1 MCFRI
6 PGAESAKM
14 VAVAVP
20 TTSTSRGVRKWTDAD
35 GRMNIY
41 IPPHHTAS
49 TLVVKVSV
57 PTADG
62 FQKSVEGVSQ
72 ESVGLQIRVNA
83 TSAQEPDEWIFL
95 YDEGPRTFYIRSPQQ
110 GDNSL
115 Q

>member
-41 IPPHHTAS
+41 IPPHPTATTYRFS
-49 TLVVKVSV
+49 GL

-62 FQKSVEGVSQ
+62 FTKVVEGVSQ
-72 ESVGLQIRVNA
+72 EVGLQIRVNA
-83 TSAQEPDEWIFL
+83 TSVQALDEWILL
-95 YDEGPRTFYIRSPQQ
+95 YDEGPRTYYVESPQQ
-110 GDNSL
+110 GDNTP

>member
-1 MCFRI
+1 
-6 PGAESAKM
+6 M

-49 TLVVKVSV
+49 TYRVRFSV

-62 FQKSVEGVSQ
+62 FKKVVEGVSQ

-83 TSAQEPDEWIFL
+83 TSVQGPDEWIML
-95 YDEGPRTFYIRSPQQ
+95 YDQGSRIFAGRSSWE
-110 GDNSL
+110 GDNL
-115 Q
+115 L

>member
-1 MCFRI
+1 LCFRI

-20 TTSTSRGVRKWTDAD
+20 TTSTSRGFRTWTDAN

-41 IPPHHTAS
+41 IPPHPTATTYRFS
-49 TLVVKVSV
+49 GL

-62 FQKSVEGVSQ
+62 FTKVVEALDQ
-72 ESVGLQIRVNA
+72 EVGLQIRVNA
-83 TSAQEPDEWIFL
+83 TSVQALDEWILL
-95 YDEGPRTFYIRSPQQ
+95 YDEGPRTYYIGSPQQ
-110 GDNSL
+110 GDNTL